1 MARVEDGLAL
11 HLARAKGSSAKL
23 GRSVSRIGGAIPR
36 GCASAREG
44 RVFPYFVRRN
54 VFETKPGSRPKGIG
68 SHGLILPPPAAR
80 ERASTPAAARVPA
93 IGKSSVSGG
102 PFSFPPATP
111 SDATGATPTLTR
123 TATSTSRLGGERAV
137 VRGRDVRP
145 A

>member
-44 RVFPYFVRRN
+44 RVLPYFVRRN
-54 VFETKPGSRPKGIG
+54 VFETQPGSRPEGIG

-80 ERASTPAAARVPA
+80 ERASTPATPECLQLARARSLVAGVP
-93 IGKSSVSGG
+93 
-102 PFSFPPATP
+102 FL
-111 SDATGATPTLTR
+111 LT
-123 TATSTSRLGGERAV
+123 
-137 VRGRDVRP
+137 
-145 A
+145 